1 MRGAIAG
8 FFHVFPMQF
17 FLSVGAVGLLLI
29 SFFLGFIILLQR
41 SSANAGMGT
50 AFGAGAAEAAF
61 GANTNKALT
70 TATVWCTGLFFGL
83 SLLLYLG
90 NLHHYHAERGVKR
103 NVNVESL
110 VPAKDASKGALGDA
124 KPLTPG
130 ATAVSPSVVVP
141 MTPAAPAPA
150 APAAPVPPA
159 PAPVVPAPAAP
170 TQP

>member
-1 MRGAIAG
+1 
-8 FFHVFPMQF
+8 MQV
-17 FLSVGAVGLLLI
+17 FLSLGAVGLLLI

-70 TATVWCTGLFFGL
+70 TATVWCTGMFFGL

-103 NVNVESL
+103 EVNVDSL

-124 KPLTPG
+124 KPLTP

-141 MTPAAPAPA
+141 TTPATP

-159 PAPVVPAPAAP
+159 PPAPTPAVPVAP
-170 TQP
+170 TPGAPAQP